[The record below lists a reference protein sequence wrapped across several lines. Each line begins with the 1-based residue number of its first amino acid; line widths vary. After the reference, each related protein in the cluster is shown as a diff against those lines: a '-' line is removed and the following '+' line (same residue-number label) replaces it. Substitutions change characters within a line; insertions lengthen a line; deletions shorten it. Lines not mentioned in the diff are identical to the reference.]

1 MTANT
6 ATLAL
11 RIDASQAS
19 SAATALNRFEQSSKN
34 AETSANRLTSAAT
47 SLRNIFAGLS
57 AAVAVRNFVQLA
69 DTYSNINSRL
79 KLVTQSA
86 GEYVAT
92 QEALFDISQRTR
104 VGLEQTS
111 DLYGNL
117 RRSTQSLGVSQSE
130 VLGVTETI
138 NKALIVS
145 GTSAQGAAAALVQLG
160 QGFASGTL
168 RGEELNSVLEQA
180 PRLAQAIADGL
191 GVPIG
196 KLRELGAAG
205 ELTGSRVFEAI
216 RKSGEQVGKEF
227 DTMALT
233 VEQASTQGANSLLK
247 LIGKLDE
254 ATGASASLAKTISES
269 AVAMGTLG
277 DEISRGAAGQ
287 KDIGLLAEA
296 FLVVEE
302 TVKVLAANI
311 SFVFKGIGREIG
323 AIAAQAEALSRLD
336 FSGFSAIG
344 DAVKADAAEA
354 RRALDQYE
362 KDVLSRTRARPAA
375 TTAIATSATPGPLQ
389 ASVTARGGSGRKGSD
404 DSERM
409 RREAQSMIDE
419 WSPLKLRWEL
429 EDNFE
434 SRDTNAALAD
444 WKAESEE
451 RRNAMVKTYQ
461 DIADP
466 ARRYREEVQMVNA
479 LEAQA
484 LLTGEE
490 AFAVRSKLYD
500 DMDRATGEVNEKLR
514 EQRSIGEELGLTFS
528 SAFEDAIL
536 RGRELSDVFAGL
548 AEDVARIAIRK
559 SITEPLG
566 EAVAAA
572 FSSNSGGGG
581 GGFGGIF
588 SAITS
593 FLGFAEGGYVRGP
606 GSTTSD
612 SIPARL
618 SNGEYVIRA
627 EAVRKVGVATLDAI
641 NTGAQVRKFASGG
654 YVGQAAGS
662 ASAPTRDGLVVN
674 ITNQTT
680 AEVATTRGE
689 DGSLNVLIRAVA
701 AQMADDVGS
710 GVGPLNAALQGRFGI
725 RPQTGGY

>member
-11 RIDASQAS
+11 RIDASQAT
-19 SAATALNRFEQSSKN
+19 SAATALHRFEQSGKN
-34 AETSANRLTSAAT
+34 AETSANRLASATT
-47 SLRNIFAGLS
+47 SLRNVFAGLS

-86 GEYVAT
+86 GEFVAA

-205 ELTGSRVFEAI
+205 ELTGARVFEAI

-362 KDVLSRTRARPAA
+362 KDVLSRTRAKPGATTPAA
-375 TTAIATSATPGPLQ
+375 ASATPRAAAGNF
-389 ASVTARGGSGRKGSD
+389 TARGGSSRKGSD
-404 DSERM
+404 DGERM
-409 RREAQSMIDE
+409 RREAQAMVDE

-429 EDNFE
+429 EDSFE

-451 RRNAMVKTYQ
+451 RRDAMVRTYQ

-466 ARRYREEVQMVNA
+466 ARRYREEVQLVNA

-490 AFAVRSKLYD
+490 AFAVRSKLYE

-514 EQRSIGEELGLTFS
+514 EQRGIGEELGLTFS

-572 FSSNSGGGG
+572 FSAKGGGG

-593 FLGFAEGGYVRGP
+593 FLGFADGGYVRGP
-606 GSTTSD
+606 GSATSD

-627 EAVRKVGVATLDAI
+627 EAVRKVGVSTLDAI
-641 NTGAQVRKFASGG
+641 NTGGPIRKYASGG
-654 YVGQAAGS
+654 YVGQASGAADAPAGG
-662 ASAPTRDGLVVN
+662 GLVVN
-674 ITNQTT
+674 ITNQTP
-680 AEVATTRGE
+680 AEVTTTRGE

-701 AQMADDVGS
+701 AQMADDLSAGT
-710 GVGPLNAALQGRFGI
+710 GPINSALQGRFGL
-725 RPQTGGY
+725 RPDVGGY

>member
-1 MTANT
+1 MTADT

-11 RIDASQAS
+11 RIDASQAA

-34 AETSANRLTSAAT
+34 AETSANRLANVTT

-117 RRSTQSLGVSQSE
+117 RRSTQSLGVSQSD
-130 VLGVTETI
+130 VLSVTETI

-196 KLRELGAAG
+196 KLRELGEAG
-205 ELTGSRVFEAI
+205 ELTGARVFEAI
-216 RKSGEQVGKEF
+216 RKSGERVGKEF
-227 DTMALT
+227 DIMAMT

-247 LIGKLDE
+247 LIGKMDE
-254 ATGASASLAKTISES
+254 ATGASASLAKIISE
-269 AVAMGTLG
+269 AAAAMGNLG

-311 SFVFKGIGREIG
+311 SFVFKAVGREIG
-323 AIAAQAEALSRLD
+323 AIAAQAEAISRLD
-336 FSGFSAIG
+336 FAGFSVIG
-344 DAVKADAAEA
+344 DAVKEDAAEA

-362 KDVLSRTRARPAA
+362 KDVLSRTRAKPAA
-375 TTAIATSATPGPLQ
+375 TTPVAASATPRAAAGKL
-389 ASVTARGGSGRKGSD
+389 TARGGSGRKGSD

-409 RREAQSMIDE
+409 LREAQAMADE

-429 EDNFE
+429 EDGFE

-451 RRNAMVKTYQ
+451 RRDAMVRTYQ

-466 ARRYREEVQMVNA
+466 ARRYREELQLVNA

-490 AFAVRSKLYD
+490 AFAVRSKLYE
-500 DMDRATGEVNEKLR
+500 DMDRATGDVNEKLR
-514 EQRSIGEELGLTFS
+514 EQRGIGEELGLTFS

-572 FSSNSGGGG
+572 FSSNGGGGG

-641 NTGAQVRKFASGG
+641 NTGGPIRKYASGG
-654 YVGQAAGS
+654 YVGQASGAGGGT
-662 ASAPTRDGLVVN
+662 ARDGLVVN
-674 ITNQTT
+674 ITNQAPVGVT
-680 AEVATTRGE
+680 TTRGE
-689 DGSLNVLIRAVA
+689 DGSLNVLIDQIEQRIA
-701 AQMADDVGS
+701 AGVMS
-710 GVGPLNAALQGRFGI
+710 GRGKAALAIQGTYGLNRGRGF
-725 RPQTGGY
+725 

>member
-11 RIDASQAS
+11 RIDASQAT
-19 SAATALNRFEQSSKN
+19 SAATALHRFEQSGKN
-34 AETSANRLTSAAT
+34 AETSANRLASATT
-47 SLRNIFAGLS
+47 SLRNVFAGLS
-57 AAVAVRNFVQLA
+57 TAVAVRNFVQLA

-86 GEYVAT
+86 GEFVAA

-196 KLRELGAAG
+196 KLRELTGA
-205 ELTGSRVFEAI
+205 RVFEAI

-227 DTMALT
+227 DSMAKT

-269 AVAMGTLG
+269 AVFMGTLG

-311 SFVFKGIGREIG
+311 SFVFKSIGREIG

-362 KDVLSRTRARPAA
+362 KDVLSRTRAKPAA
-375 TTAIATSATPGPLQ
+375 TTPVAASATPRAAAGTF
-389 ASVTARGGSGRKGSD
+389 TARGGSRRKGSD

-409 RREAQSMIDE
+409 LREAEAMVDE

-429 EDNFE
+429 EDSFE

-451 RRNAMVKTYQ
+451 RRDAMVRTYQ

-466 ARRYREEVQMVNA
+466 ARRYREEVQLVNA

-490 AFAVRSKLYD
+490 AFAVRSKLYE

-514 EQRSIGEELGLTFS
+514 EQRGIGEELGLTFS

-572 FSSNSGGGG
+572 FSAKGGGG

-593 FLGFAEGGYVRGP
+593 FLGFADGGYVRGP
-606 GSTTSD
+606 GSATSD

-641 NTGAQVRKFASGG
+641 NTGGPIRKYAAGG
-654 YVGQAAGS
+654 YVGQASGAAG
-662 ASAPTRDGLVVN
+662 APARDGLVVN
-674 ITNQTT
+674 ITNQTP
-680 AEVATTRGE
+680 AEVTTTRGE

-701 AQMADDVGS
+701 AQMADDVGA
-710 GVGPLNAALQGRFGI
+710 GVGPLNAALHGRFGL